1 MSQVIR
7 CRFRSGGTHCKIFKD
22 ENPVIKCTN
31 KTSPVPCEVKSIGP
45 KIGQL
50 HRKRK
55 R

>member
-1 MSQVIR
+1 MEVKEVTAVVRQ
-7 CRFRSGGTHCKIFKD
+7 
-22 ENPVIKCTN
+22 EELIKCTN